1 MRNNQ
6 NYNSKNDNFLL
17 SLSRN
22 DRIVGISNFIL
33 QRRQVN
39 FLVCQSCFWCASYLY
54 GCYKVAESSNKA
66 NLFSGNE
73 RLISVDLLISTNIVI
88 RFVLLFTCLLSNFL
102 DSSVDMLSRIP
113 SIRVL
118 VTLARVCSSNGR
130 LV

>member
-17 SLSRN
+17 PLSRN

-54 GCYKVAESSNKA
+54 GCYKVAESCP
-66 NLFSGNE
+66 LCGN
-73 RLISVDLLISTNIVI
+73 T
-88 RFVLLFTCLLSNFL
+88 
-102 DSSVDMLSRIP
+102 
-113 SIRVL
+113 
-118 VTLARVCSSNGR
+118 SSNNNIESIPISNQEAFKFEYNQLRG
-130 LV
+130 LSLNFFASPKSTSNT